1 MRIDL
6 LERCFKQAIETNA
19 RYIAVQI
26 ETRGSEGI
34 ETIINPREN
43 FEAKLAYYKNAY
55 TDDLVLKT
63 YDGIRIVGYGY
74 GDSLDEIEKD
84 FEYWNDSIQSLADTC
99 ELMNSSDYKDRFK
112 AEVYQLKIRRDKLL
126 NMLIKYKNNQLD
138 FTPTCSYELL
148 HKQLVI
154 MDNYLDVLRERA
166 KVENVEL

>member
-1 MRIDL
+1 MKKLEL

-74 GDSLDEIEKD
+74 GDSLPEIERN
-84 FEYWNDSIQSLADTC
+84 FEKLEEFKMLDETV
-99 ELMNSSDYKDRFK
+99 ELMNSTNYKDRFK
-112 AEVYQLKIRRDKLL
+112 AEVYQLKIRRDKLKT
-126 NMLIKYKNNQLD
+126 MLVKYKNNQLD

-154 MDNYLDVLRERA
+154 MDNYLDILLERA

>member
-74 GDSLDEIEKD
+74 GDSLSEIERN
-84 FEYWNDSIQSLADTC
+84 FEKLEEFKMLGETV
-99 ELMNSSDYKDRFK
+99 ELMNSTNYKDRFK
-112 AEVYQLKIRRDKLL
+112 AEVYQLKIRRDKLKT
-126 NMLIKYKNNQLD
+126 MLVKYKNNQLD

-148 HKQLVI
+148 HKQLVV
-154 MDNYLDVLRERA
+154 MDNYLDILLERA